1 MAKDLFSKLTY
12 MIAQELADGH
22 LDYLH
27 VCWWTPLEV
36 FTLEELVSYF
46 SESGH
51 FWGKKQIA
59 EISHS
64 QGQAYTEKSNTHRSL
79 GDNTIENCHQILLS
93 VQWKSAQQNTDSP
106 EGRELN

>member
-12 MIAQELADGH
+12 MIDQELADGH

-36 FTLEELVSYF
+36 FILEELMSYF

-51 FWGKKQIA
+51 FWGKK
-59 EISHS
+59 
-64 QGQAYTEKSNTHRSL
+64 
-79 GDNTIENCHQILLS
+79 
-93 VQWKSAQQNTDSP
+93 
-106 EGRELN
+106 